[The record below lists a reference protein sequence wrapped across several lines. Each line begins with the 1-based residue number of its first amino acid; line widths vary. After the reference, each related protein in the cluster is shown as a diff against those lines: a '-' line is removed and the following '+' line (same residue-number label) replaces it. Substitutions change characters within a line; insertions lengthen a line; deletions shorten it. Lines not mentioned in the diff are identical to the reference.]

1 MGFLAA
7 LKMFATLANPF
18 LAFENQVGE
27 LIADFEGKKF
37 SAALGET
44 PGRFHCFFGICLR
57 DRALH
62 EVGRSLRKVV
72 WSGLLTARSSVLK
85 RTILWCVGG

>member
-7 LKMFATLANPF
+7 FKMFATLANPF

-37 SAALGET
+37 QQRQAKHQVDFAVFLE
-44 PGRFHCFFGICLR
+44 FCLR

-62 EVGRSLRKVV
+62 EVGKELAKGGVV
-72 WSGLLTARSSVLK
+72 WALD
-85 RTILWCVGG
+85 RTQLSP